1 MATLQRDG
9 DVFLLDLGDGE
20 NRLNGESVASLEEC
34 LEEVEA
40 AAPCALVTHAGGKV
54 WSNGLDLEWIAA
66 QGEDAPLFL
75 ARVHELFARLLE
87 LGVPTVAAMQGHV
100 FAGGAMLA
108 LAHDARVM
116 RADRGWFC
124 LPEVDLGIPFT
135 PGMSALI
142 ASKLSPQL
150 AHRTMVLGERFG
162 GSEAQAAGI
171 VEHAVA
177 EQEVLPAAR
186 AQALALAGKD
196 PGAMRAI
203 KRALYES
210 ALDALRAPVS
220 MPVAL

>member
-9 DVFLLDLGDGE
+9 DVYMLDLGEGE
-20 NRLNGESVASLEEC
+20 NRLNGDSVASLEEC

-40 AAPCALVTHAGGKV
+40 GAPCALVTHASGKV

-66 QGEDAPLFL
+66 QGEEAPLFL
-75 ARVHELFARLLE
+75 ARVHELLARLLE
-87 LGVPTVAAMQGHV
+87 LGVPTVAALQGHV

-108 LAHDARVM
+108 LAHDERVM

-142 ASKLSPQL
+142 AARLGPQL

-162 GSEAQAAGI
+162 GTEAQAAGI
-171 VEHAVA
+171 VRRAVA

-186 AQALALAGKD
+186 ARAQELAGKD
-196 PGAMRAI
+196 AGALRAI
-203 KRALYES
+203 KRTLYEQ
-210 ALDALRAPVS
+210 ALEALRAPVS
-220 MPVAL
+220 MPVTL